1 MTRPKTKKI
10 PEKLSDP
17 GSGSEITSL
26 FLSKGM
32 DIKEEFSG
40 VYNLQD
46 EFAASKSNKSIP
58 VYAAVIIFTVVLL
71 AATIWLTWGIQR
83 DIDRIKVG
91 ISEFKDLNLAELLAA
106 LKKAELELTVVDDK
120 IAMSKKAMEM
130 EVEKIKRLSDLEI
143 KKVEASG
150 LGQAEKNRL
159 IKRIMDEQNNKMK
172 ASQKTYD
179 DRIKDSEKKAA
190 EMRNKMDA
198 LNKKV
203 ALEKT
208 AYEKSVKKEADSQ
221 ILAVVKSG
229 IDMGKAH
236 DKEIEE
242 QKKEYKAVMA
252 EYEKELKAAKNDTV
266 KEAEKARDTEDLLKL
281 YRQALLYYSKTRGE
295 HGYVIDPG
303 EKGNMLLDINPYIS
317 IKKGDRAYVLN
328 QENKVLA
335 IVELNPSGI
344 RMKAKLLKRVMQGEI
359 KPFDKILLIKN

>member
-143 KKVEASG
+143 KKVEA
-150 LGQAEKNRL
+150 
-159 IKRIMDEQNNKMK
+159 
-172 ASQKTYD
+172 
-179 DRIKDSEKKAA
+179 
-190 EMRNKMDA
+190 
-198 LNKKV
+198 
-203 ALEKT
+203 
-208 AYEKSVKKEADSQ
+208 
-221 ILAVVKSG
+221 
-229 IDMGKAH
+229 
-236 DKEIEE
+236 
-242 QKKEYKAVMA
+242 
-252 EYEKELKAAKNDTV
+252 
-266 KEAEKARDTEDLLKL
+266 
-281 YRQALLYYSKTRGE
+281 
-295 HGYVIDPG
+295 
-303 EKGNMLLDINPYIS
+303 
-317 IKKGDRAYVLN
+317 
-328 QENKVLA
+328 
-335 IVELNPSGI
+335 
-344 RMKAKLLKRVMQGEI
+344 
-359 KPFDKILLIKN
+359 

>member
-1 MTRPKTKKI
+1 
-10 PEKLSDP
+10 
-17 GSGSEITSL
+17 
-26 FLSKGM
+26 
-32 DIKEEFSG
+32 
-40 VYNLQD
+40 
-46 EFAASKSNKSIP
+46 
-58 VYAAVIIFTVVLL
+58 
-71 AATIWLTWGIQR
+71 
-83 DIDRIKVG
+83 
-91 ISEFKDLNLAELLAA
+91 
-106 LKKAELELTVVDDK
+106 
-120 IAMSKKAMEM
+120 
-130 EVEKIKRLSDLEI
+130 
-143 KKVEASG
+143 
-150 LGQAEKNRL
+150 
-159 IKRIMDEQNNKMK
+159 MDEQNNKMK

-317 IKKGDRAYVLN
+317 IKNGDRAYVLN